1 MLEGDNLYAKQDY
14 AAALQCYEKVNKTSM
29 ASAATF
35 FSAAKT
41 KQAMNAS
48 SEEVVALMDSCMS
61 RFTEPYT
68 ADAAPYL
75 LERAQARMNAN
86 QARLAMLDYD
96 AYFKAVNGN
105 VNDLFYY
112 YREQAALKAK
122 QYQRALDDIAKAVEL
137 NPKDLTYRAEQALVN
152 IRVGRNEEAVK
163 TLQEALN
170 IDANYAEAYRLMGI
184 AQVQMKNKKEALK
197 LFTKAKELGD
207 QHVDALIE
215 KYCK

>member
-1 MLEGDNLYAKQDY
+1 M
-14 AAALQCYEKVNKTSM
+14 
-29 ASAATF
+29 
-35 FSAAKT
+35 
-41 KQAMNAS
+41 
-48 SEEVVALMDSCMS
+48 
-61 RFTEPYT
+61 
-68 ADAAPYL
+68 
-75 LERAQARMNAN
+75 
-86 QARLAMLDYD
+86 
-96 AYFKAVNGN
+96 
-105 VNDLFYY
+105 
-112 YREQAALKAK
+112 
-122 QYQRALDDIAKAVEL
+122 
-137 NPKDLTYRAEQALVN
+137 TYRAEQALVN